1 MSSPSS
7 SSALPPELSHHHG
20 VNRRDFLRVAA
31 TGTGLALSR
40 LTARGLG
47 APTDPTGPGAIR
59 FALIG
64 DFGETLADQTFPVD
78 RVGALIRSWNPDFV
92 VSVGDNNY
100 VVGDASTIDVNI
112 GKNFT
117 GYIYPKSSTIPV
129 QYPYPA
135 GAPAYN
141 RFIPCLGNHD
151 YGDVAD
157 DALPST
163 ANVAKAGAYLQYFR
177 NALRQGTALAP
188 NTTITFA
195 DNAVGQTWTRNLI
208 TGEVEDF
215 APFQEAENLR
225 FFDVRLGTATGPSSV
240 HLFILDSDSPTPYG
254 RYPADRFI
262 PNKDGSPSAFTEK
275 ATQAT
280 WLKQRLAA
288 STARWK
294 IVLLHHPPYNSAPGA
309 EDSQYTFA
317 RWPFQEWGASAVICG
332 HVHNYERLQM
342 ADPDSN
348 LNPKPGGPTLPYI
361 VNGAGGFI
369 PEQGFDPSFV
379 VPGSRVRVAE
389 YGAQLITADEN
400 SINFLYYDLDGVL
413 RDVCTIYANDAQGA
427 PQVEFAG
434 NEFPVGSDSG
444 TVSLT
449 ITRLGD
455 VSQPLT
461 VQYATMDGTA
471 VAGTNYVAAS
481 GVLQFAANERSKTLP
496 VTILPPPDFPPG
508 TTPWESL
515 IFTVGLSSPSQGALG
530 FFNVA
535 SVLIYNM
542 TDTPITNQAMFITQT
557 YEDLFQRTPTPAEFA
572 AAQQAI
578 GALDLWIYR
587 AEWVY
592 NLLMA
597 SKATEP
603 VFPVALS
610 YAFMQLS
617 DLSWLAGQAGPP
629 SFPDLQDG
637 LRLYRGADS
646 PADGLTVLSQAFNR
660 NALELFYHE
669 FPDAETDNT
678 FFIQTIYTLLITTFG
693 SANAADLAYWQ
704 SQLSSASDTQRDLSR
719 QLMLG
724 RMATES
730 FDPPPSPGM
739 TPFDLTQGSNNGN
752 KALMGI
758 LIAGLLRIQLTMDE
772 FIGGYVLP
780 ARLGSAVVVDLIYNM
795 LQSPQYAA
803 RFRVTSFD
811 GYIDSA
817 KGLETRRQREA
828 YADPD
833 GDGLTNLEEYS
844 FALPAGDTNQGSHT
858 DLEVVDESGQR
869 FGIFSYRVAKYVRQ
883 VEFVVQISTNL
894 KDWTVVSAPQ
904 PAGGEDLGAYIRRRV
919 RIPIPSSQ
927 GRQYFRVRVRER
939 R

>member
-1 MSSPSS
+1 MNTNSSPKPHSH
-7 SSALPPELSHHHG
+7 AAGSHHG
-20 VNRRDFLRVAA
+20 LNRRDFVRLAA
-31 TGTGLALSR
+31 SGTGLAL
-40 LTARGLG
+40 TQVAVRGIG
-47 APTDPTGPGAIR
+47 APTTPNGPGAIR

-92 VSVGDNNY
+92 VTSGDNNY
-100 VVGDASTIDVNI
+100 VLGEASTIDVNV

-117 GYIYPKSSTIPV
+117 GYIYPKSTTIPT
-129 QYPYPA
+129 QYPYPP
-135 GAPAYN
+135 GSPTYN

-157 DALPST
+157 DALPSLD
-163 ANVAKAGAYLQYFR
+163 NVAKNAGYQQYLR
-177 NALRQGTALAP
+177 NALRVGTALAP

-195 DNAVGQTWTRNLI
+195 DNAVGQTWSRSLI
-208 TGEVEDF
+208 SGEVEDF
-215 APFQEAENLR
+215 APFQESENLR
-225 FFDVRLGTATGPSSV
+225 FYDVRLGTASGPSSV

-254 RYPADRFI
+254 RYSADRVI
-262 PNKDGSPSAFTEK
+262 PNRDGSPSQFTEK
-275 ATQAT
+275 ATQAA

-294 IVLLHHPPYNSAPGA
+294 IVILHHPPYNSAPGA
-309 EDSQYTFA
+309 ENSQYTFA
-317 RWPFQEWGASAVICG
+317 RWPYQAWGASAVITG

-342 ADPDSN
+342 PDPDEN
-348 LNPKPGGPTLPYI
+348 LNPKTGGPTIPYI
-361 VNGAGGFI
+361 VNGSGGFI

-379 VPGSRVRVAE
+379 VPGSLVRVAE

-413 RDVCTIYANDAQGA
+413 RDVCTLYANDSQGA

-444 TVSLT
+444 TVSIT
-449 ITRLGD
+449 VTRLGD
-455 VSQPLT
+455 ASQPLT
-461 VQYATMDGTA
+461 VNYATMDGTA
-471 VAGTNYVAAS
+471 VAGTNYVATS
-481 GVLQFAANERSKTLP
+481 GALQFAANERTKTIP
-496 VTILPPPDFPPG
+496 VTILPPPFFPPG
-508 TTPWESL
+508 TVPWESL
-515 IFTVGLSSPSQGALG
+515 IFTVGLSSPSEGALG
-530 FFNVA
+530 FFNVS
-535 SVLIYNM
+535 SVIIYNL
-542 TDTPITNQAMFITQT
+542 TETPITNQVMFINQT
-557 YEDLFQRTPTPAEFA
+557 YLDLFQRTPTATEFQ

-578 GALDLWIYR
+578 GGLDLWIYR
-587 AEWVY
+587 AQWIY

-610 YAFMQLS
+610 YAFLQLS
-617 DLSWLAGQAGPP
+617 DISWLASQAAPP
-629 SFPDLQDG
+629 SFPDLKDG
-637 LRLYRGADS
+637 LRLYRNADS
-646 PADGLTVLSQAFNR
+646 PADGLITLSEAFNQ
-660 NALELFYHE
+660 NALEIVYYE
-669 FPDAETDNT
+669 FPSAETDNT
-678 FFIQTIYTLLITTFG
+678 FFVQNLYTLLITTFG
-693 SANAADLAYWQ
+693 SATQADLDYWLG
-704 SQLSSASDTQRDLSR
+704 QLSNASDAQRNLSR

-730 FDPPPSPGM
+730 FDPPPNPGM
-739 TPFDLTQGSNNGN
+739 TPFDLTKSSNNGN

-780 ARLGSAVVVDLIYNM
+780 ARLGSAVIIDLIYNM

-803 RFRVTSFD
+803 RFRVTSYD

-817 KGLETRRQREA
+817 KGLETRIQRA
-828 YADPD
+828 PYADPD
-833 GDGLTNLEEYS
+833 RDGLNNLEEYS
-844 FALPAGDTNQGSHT
+844 FALPAGDASPGSHT

-883 VEFVVQISTNL
+883 VEFLVQISTNL

-904 PAGGEDLGAYIRRRV
+904 PAGGEDLGAYLRRRV
-919 RIPIPSSQ
+919 RIPIPSTTA
-927 GRQYFRVRVRER
+927 RQYFRVRVRER
-939 R
+939 F